1 MLRVSDGD
9 TRSYLIANTN
19 AYGIGAQMAPGTAE
33 QKGLCCIPI
42 PREKFQLDFGYLYAK
57 ARPLG
62 ELARRYLDLL
72 KEEMAFLDEDAPEE
86 PPARV

>member
-1 MLRVSDGD
+1 MRNFVENH
-9 TRSYLIANTN
+9 T
-19 AYGIGAQMAPGTAE
+19 PGRR
-33 QKGLCCIPI
+33 C
-42 PREKFQLDFGYLYAK
+42 EKFQLDFGYLYAK

>member
-1 MLRVSDGD
+1 MLRASDGD